1 MTGHSV
7 GACGTDDRSREI
19 CRCGSKVSLQC
30 AICRSLRC
38 CGGGAFA
45 VRGDEEPSRI
55 NAAGSVP

>member
-19 CRCGSKVSLQC
+19 CKCGSKVSLQC
-30 AICRSLRC
+30 ATCRSLRC

-45 VRGDEEPSRI
+45 EMMSHRE
-55 NAAGSVP
+55 